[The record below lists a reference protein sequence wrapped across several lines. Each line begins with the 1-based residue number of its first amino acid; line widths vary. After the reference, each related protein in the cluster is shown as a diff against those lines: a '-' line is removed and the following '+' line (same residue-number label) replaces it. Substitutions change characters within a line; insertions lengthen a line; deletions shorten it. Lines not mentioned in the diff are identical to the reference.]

1 MSAVASMMTI
11 TTSFSGEQVTTAAP
25 GGVLFEDTGVH
36 SWTVPANVYSVSV
49 VCIGPGGGRYQP
61 ATSSI
66 RSSGGGGGLGWANDI
81 AVTPGETIQ
90 VQVGAAPTTNVGGYG
105 TNSYFKDTSTCV
117 GYSGQNASSE
127 TTPGV
132 GGTYVGDGGG
142 NGGNGGAGRF
152 SGGGGAGGYSGA
164 GGVGAKGNLSSDPRI
179 GGSGSG
185 GAGGGGGG
193 WLAGS
198 GGGVGIYGEGA
209 SGTGGDG
216 SSNNGNS
223 GGHGGS
229 GGGDGGS
236 YTNTTS
242 STASKYGGAAGYA
255 VGSLW
260 QSNTA
265 GQGADGAVRV
275 VWGTGR
281 SFPSTNV
288 DAASSTAGEDTTTY
302 A

>member
-1 MSAVASMMTI
+1 MSILLAPYPSY
-11 TTSFSGEQVTTAAP
+11 FNSGTPVTTAAP
-25 GGVLFEDTGVH
+25 GGVLFEDTGTH

-49 VCIGPGGGRYQP
+49 VCIGPGGGRWRSDTQ
-61 ATSSI
+61 SSG
-66 RSSGGGGGLGWANDI
+66 GGGGGLGWANDI

-90 VQVGAAPTTNVGGYG
+90 VQVGAAPTPNVGGYG
-105 TNSYFKDTSTCV
+105 SDSYFKDTSTCV
-117 GYSGQNASSE
+117 GGSGRNASSN

-164 GGVGAKGNLSSDPRI
+164 GGVGTSNASSGDARI
-179 GGSGSG
+179 GGDGSG

-193 WLAGS
+193 YYAGS

-209 SGTGGDG
+209 SGTGGN
-216 SSNNGNS
+216 STNNNGNG

-229 GGGDGGS
+229 GGSDGTH
-236 YTNTTS
+236 YS
-242 STASKYGGAAGYA
+242 STFATASKYGGAAGYRSN
-255 VGSLW
+255 GLW
-260 QSNTA
+260 QSNST
-265 GQGADGAVRV
+265 GMGADGGVRV

-281 SFPSTNV
+281 SFPTTSV

>member
-36 SWTVPANVYSVSV
+36 SWTVPANVYTVSV
-49 VCIGPGGGRYQP
+49 VCIGPGGGRYST
-61 ATSSI
+61 ANASAG
-66 RSSGGGGGLGWANDI
+66 GGGGGLGWANDI

-90 VQVGAAPTTNVGGYG
+90 VQVGNSANINSGGYG
-105 TNSYFKDTSTCV
+105 TDSYFKDTSTCV
-117 GYSGQNASSE
+117 GYSGQNASSKDD
-127 TTPGV
+127 PGS

-142 NGGNGGAGRF
+142 NGGDGGSGRY

-164 GGVGAKGNLSSDPRI
+164 GGVGASVTTSGDPRT
-179 GGSGSG
+179 GGNGSG
-185 GAGGGGGG
+185 GAGGGGAGYF
-193 WLAGS
+193 AGS

-209 SGTGGDG
+209 SGTGGTSAG
-216 SSNNGNS
+216 G
-223 GGHGGS
+223 GGAGHGGS
-229 GGGDGGS
+229 GGSDGVH
-236 YTNTTS
+236 YTNTPS
-242 STASKYGGAAGYA
+242 STASKYGGASGYA
-255 VGSLW
+255 AGSLW
-260 QSNTA
+260 QSNA
-265 GQGADGAVRV
+265 AAQGADGGVRV
-275 VWGTGR
+275 IWGSGR